1 MEQKKRDI
9 LQMVQNGTITADEA
23 IILLKGLESE
33 KSEAKE
39 QSGETALEEAVE
51 RVEERRESEP
61 TERVEEP
68 KATEEERTESSEEE
82 PTMEQRSQ
90 DFFEDVRKEV
100 TNVGGQF
107 VKLFQSAFD
116 QVRDTD
122 FTPPFG
128 KGITFSETS
137 TIDAYDITRVL
148 VEVDNGSI
156 RIDRTESDVIDV
168 TYDVTAM
175 GVPSEEKARELF
187 DRHVRLRRDGDTLR
201 IDNDLKLSK
210 VDITLGL
217 PSRTYDKLE
226 LENYNGSIEVSGIVA
241 TDIKV
246 EAKNGAIDLTE
257 STFRR
262 ADLETAN
269 GKVYVKNVTGD
280 ELEVDT
286 LNGVIFVEGELVEVE
301 AQSFNGNV
309 SVTTTSRHARKL
321 EVESFAGSAEVY
333 VPNGSGVRGE
343 LETKLG
349 RIDVA
354 LERAEQHDEKGDLF
368 KRVIHFERE
377 GATPTIHVKGETSTG
392 LIKVD
397 ETLA

>member
-33 KSEAKE
+33 KPEVKE
-39 QSGETALEEAVE
+39 SSGETALEEAVE
-51 RVEERRESEP
+51 RVEERRESES

-68 KATEEERTESSEEE
+68 KATEERTESAEEE

-128 KGITFSETS
+128 KGIMFSETS

-148 VEVDNGSI
+148 VDIDNGSI

-175 GVPSEEKARELF
+175 VPSEEKARELF

-241 TDIKV
+241 TDIKI

-377 GATPTIHVKGETSTG
+377 GATPTIHVKGETNTG